1 MKILQYFLKS
11 MLFLAF
17 TLTSAVFFFG
27 WLYSA
32 PSYKGPVSN
41 HFDGEKFTHPWE
53 APASKGFLDVLKW
66 MTSRAQGEWREDTS
80 PIASEPITER
90 ILGDDLQ
97 ITFINHATV
106 LVQTQG
112 KNILFDPI
120 WAERTSPI
128 SFLGPKRQK
137 AVGVAFENLPHIDVV
152 IYSHNHYDHLDVQ
165 SILMLE
171 KAFAPKFIAPLGID
185 LFIKKQGVQNV
196 EAMDWWES
204 IQLDDVEIIATPA
217 QHFSGRGLFDRDK
230 TLWCSYVLKTAGGNI
245 FFGGDTGYAP
255 IFKEIG
261 ERFGNMRLAMVPI
274 GAYKPRW
281 FMSLVHTDPAEGYQ
295 IFKDVN
301 ASYGIPI
308 HFGTFPLADD
318 GQFDA
323 ENELMEILSKE
334 NQQNGSFRLLRN
346 GESWKIPKIM
356 P

>member
-1 MKILQYFLKS
+1 MKILRYFLKS

-17 TLTSAVFFFG
+17 TLITSIFFFG
-27 WLYSA
+27 WLFTA
-32 PSYKGPVSN
+32 PTYKGPVTD
-41 HFDGEKFTHPWE
+41 HFDGNKFSHPWE
-53 APASKGFLDVLKW
+53 APASKGFFDVLKW
-66 MTSRAQGEWREDTS
+66 MTSREQGEWREDLTS
-80 PIASEPITER
+80 IITYPLEER
-90 ILGDDLQ
+90 VLGDELK

-120 WAERTSPI
+120 WSERTSPL
-128 SFLGPKRQK
+128 SFAGPKRQTP
-137 AVGVAFENLPHIDVV
+137 VGVAFENLPNIDMV

-171 KAFAPKFIAPLGID
+171 EAFSPIFVAPLGID
-185 LFIKKQGVQNV
+185 LFLKKQGVSSV
-196 EAMDWWES
+196 VAMDWWDS
-204 IQLDDVEIIATPA
+204 TLLDELEIIATPA

-230 TLWCSYVLKTAGGNI
+230 TLWCSYVIKIAGGNI

-261 ERFGNMRLAMVPI
+261 DRYGNMRFAMVPI

-281 FMSLVHTDPAEGYQ
+281 FMSPVHTDPAEGYQ

-301 ASYGIPI
+301 AHYGIPI

-318 GQFDA
+318 GQFEP
-323 ENELMEILSKE
+323 ENELKE
-334 NQQNGSFRLLRN
+334 VLKRENGQDGTFRLLRN
-346 GESWKIPKIM
+346 GESWEIPKIM